1 MGAKMGKKCVIFDF
15 DGTMMDTNKVII
27 DSLNYAALKYRGCEV
42 TAIEFESILGKPI
55 VEQMAALSKEYCDEM
70 VTCYRETYRAMEDGL
85 VKPFEGIIALLEE
98 LKESGIVCAILTNK
112 GRRGLDKSLAEHQMA
127 HYFSYSLTANDI
139 QKTKPDPY
147 GIYKICEYLDVSL
160 SDTIMV
166 GDSGHDIEAGKRAG
180 VRTVLVDWSILNL
193 ERLKAV
199 SPDYIISDPKEI
211 LDIIN
216 VN

>member
-1 MGAKMGKKCVIFDF
+1 MGKKCVIFDF

-27 DSLNYAALKYRGCEV
+27 DSLNEASLKYRGSEV
-42 TAIEFESILGKPI
+42 TATEFESILGKPI
-55 VEQMAALSKEYCDEM
+55 VEQMAALSKEHCNEM
-70 VTCYRETYRAMEDGL
+70 VACYRETYRAMEDGQ
-85 VKPFEGIIALLEE
+85 VKPFEGIVTLLEE
-98 LKESGIVCAILTNK
+98 LKEADIACAILTNK
-112 GRRGLDKSLAEHQMA
+112 GRRGLDKSLAEHHMA

-147 GIYKICEYLDVSL
+147 GIYNICKTLGVSL

-180 VRTVLVDWSILNL
+180 VRTVLVEWSILNM
-193 ERLKAV
+193 ERLKAI